1 MVESVLAEPVGRM
14 RLCWQSLGDAS
25 VLAELGRCE
34 FIGRAWKGGAIQ
46 KKKMF
51 LKGS

>member
-1 MVESVLAEPVGRM
+1 MVASVLAEPVGRM
-14 RLCWQSLGDAS
+14 QLCWQSLGDAS

-34 FIGRAWKGGAIQ
+34 CIGRAWKGGAIQ

-51 LKGS
+51 LKGP